1 MGLDHAGIAKVLN
14 KSAVREELNMGLS
27 VMFAAPAEVTHVTIY
42 RCHDHSPLV
51 DVLVTRG
58 DGSKPVLDGL
68 AAGNIA
74 VDEILS
80 ATWASERRMLN

>member
-1 MGLDHAGIAKVLN
+1 MELDHAGIAKVLN
-14 KSAVREELNMGLS
+14 ESALREELNMGLS
-27 VMFAAPAEVTHVTIY
+27 VMFAAPGEVTHVTIY
-42 RCHDHSPLV
+42 RRRDHSPLI

-58 DGSKPVLDGL
+58 DGSKAVLDGL

-80 ATWASERRMLN
+80 ATWSSERQTLN

>member
-1 MGLDHAGIAKVLN
+1 
-14 KSAVREELNMGLS
+14 
-27 VMFAAPAEVTHVTIY
+27 VTHVTIY
-42 RCHDHSPLV
+42 RRRDHSPLI

-58 DGSKPVLDGL
+58 DGSRAVLDGL

-80 ATWASERRMLN
+80 ATWSSERQTLNWF